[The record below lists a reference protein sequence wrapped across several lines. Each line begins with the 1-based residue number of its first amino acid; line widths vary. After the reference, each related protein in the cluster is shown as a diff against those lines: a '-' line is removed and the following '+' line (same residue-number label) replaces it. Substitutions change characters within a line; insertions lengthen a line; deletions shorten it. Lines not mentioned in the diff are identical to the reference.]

1 MKKLVLLFAV
11 AAMTVS
17 ASAQST
23 VYGSKFTDNWSIG
36 VQGGL
41 ATKTTQNRWL
51 SNTNPFAGIRLTKD
65 FTPAFGIVAEGNVY
79 FNDRAQTVLGYDE
92 YDPTVGPNGQI
103 GRLQEITARSR
114 MVRTN
119 TFAKALN
126 VNLLAKVNL
135 TNAIAGYTGEPRF
148 FEVSALYGFGWGKGF
163 GKYNRWNSDIYD
175 DFGSVSGFYGS
186 DLNEAN
192 ATIMGPEAM
201 VVYAL
206 DGANELNS
214 KAALNFAFNFGDDK
228 QFQAYVEPSIVYS
241 GLKDFKYNLDRST
254 VQLTV
259 GVAYKFNNSWG
270 THNFKLAELRD
281 QAEIDALNAQINE
294 LRNRKPEV
302 ITKEV
307 IKEVPVGK
315 EVRVED
321 LVFVTFAQ
329 GKYNLTN
336 EAKAALD
343 KVAEGAHVQIVGT
356 ASPEG
361 SKELNDRLS
370 QNRANA
376 VADYLKGRGVV
387 VDEAI
392 GKGVQG
398 TTSNR
403 LAIVYVK

>member
-11 AAMTVS
+11 AAMAVS

-23 VYGSKFTDNWSIG
+23 VYGSKFTDNWYVG

-51 SNTNPFAGIRLTKD
+51 SNTNPFAGIRLGKD
-65 FTPAFGIVAEGNVY
+65 FTPAFGLVAEGNVY
-79 FNDRAQTVLGYDE
+79 FNDRTSLGTFDWGEDGKYIMGHDR
-92 YDPTVGPNGQI
+92 DI
-103 GRLQEITARSR
+103 
-114 MVRTN
+114 RTK
-119 TFAKALN
+119 TFAKSLN

-135 TNAIAGYTGEPRF
+135 TNAIAGYKGEPRA
-148 FEVSALYGFGWGKGF
+148 FEVSALYGFGWIHGF
-163 GKYNRWNSDIYD
+163 GDYEYY
-175 DFGSVSGFYGS
+175 GGGFITPNDVMAAEMADEFIDGQTAGRTI
-186 DLNEAN
+186 LNKLSH
-192 ATIMGPEAM
+192 ATNK
-201 VVYAL
+201 L
-206 DGANELNS
+206 SS
-214 KAALNFAFNFGDDK
+214 KAALNFAFNFGADK
-228 QFQAYVEPSIVYS
+228 QFQAFVEPSINFFD
-241 GLKDFKYNLDRST
+241 LNDFKYNLDKSF
-254 VQLTV
+254 VQVTA
-259 GVAYKFNNSWG
+259 GVVYKFNNSWG

-343 KVAEGAHVQIVGT
+343 KVAEGAHVQVVGT
-356 ASPEG
+356 CSPEG

>member
-23 VYGSKFTDNWSIG
+23 VYGSKFTDNWYVG

-51 SNTNPFAGIRLTKD
+51 SNTNPFAGIRLGKD
-65 FTPAFGIVAEGNVY
+65 FTPAFGLVAEGNVY
-79 FNDRAQTVLGYDE
+79 FNDRSGVTGA
-92 YDPTVGPNGQI
+92 DPDFFDGQQIVVGH
-103 GRLQEITARSR
+103 
-114 MVRTN
+114 VRGWRTK
-119 TFAKALN
+119 TFAKTLN

-135 TNAIAGYTGEPRF
+135 TNAIAGYTGEPRA
-148 FEVSALYGFGWGKGF
+148 FEVSALYGFGWIHGF
-163 GKYNRWNSDIYD
+163 GDYEYY
-175 DFGSVSGFYGS
+175 GGGFITPNDVIAAEFIDGQ
-186 DLNEAN
+186 
-192 ATIMGPEAM
+192 ATGRTILTK
-201 VVYAL
+201 L
-206 DGANELNS
+206 DHATNKLSS
-214 KAALNFAFNFGDDK
+214 KAAVNFAFNFGADK
-228 QFQAYVEPSIVYS
+228 QFQAFVEPSINFFD
-241 GLKDFKYNLDRST
+241 LNDFKYNLDKSF
-254 VQLTV
+254 VQVTAGLV
-259 GVAYKFNNSWG
+259 YKFNNSWG

-329 GKYNLTN
+329 GKYNLTK
-336 EAKAALD
+336 EAKEALD
-343 KVAEGAHVQIVGT
+343 KVAEGAHVQVVGT
-356 ASPEG
+356 CSPEG

>member
-51 SNTNPFAGIRLTKD
+51 SNTNPFAGIRLGKD
-65 FTPAFGIVAEGNVY
+65 FTPAFGLVAEGNVY
-79 FNDRAQTVLGYDE
+79 FNDRSSVGTVDFGRDGKYIAGHDRDLQIV
-92 YDPTVGPNGQI
+92 VGH
-103 GRLQEITARSR
+103 
-114 MVRTN
+114 VRGWRTK
-119 TFAKALN
+119 TFAKTLN

-135 TNAIAGYTGEPRF
+135 TNAIAGYTGEPRA
-148 FEVSALYGFGWGKGF
+148 FEVSALYGFGWLHGF
-163 GKYNRWNSDIYD
+163 GDYEYWGGEFMTPFTVDGPTLVNGDIID
-175 DFGSVSGFYGS
+175 GGTA
-186 DLNEAN
+186 LNKL
-192 ATIMGPEAM
+192 T
-201 VVYAL
+201 
-206 DGANELNS
+206 S
-214 KAALNFAFNFGDDK
+214 KAAVNFAFNFGADK
-228 QFQAYVEPSIVYS
+228 QFQAFVEPSINFFDLNS
-241 GLKDFKYNLDRST
+241 FKYNIETSF
-254 VQLTV
+254 VQLTAGIV
-259 GVAYKFNNSWG
+259 YKFNNSWG

-329 GKYNLTN
+329 GKYNLTK
-336 EAKAALD
+336 EAKEALD
-343 KVAEGAHVQIVGT
+343 KVAEGAHVQVVGT
-356 ASPEG
+356 CSPEG

>member
-51 SNTNPFAGIRLTKD
+51 SNTNPFAGIRLGKD
-65 FTPAFGIVAEGNVY
+65 FTPAFGLVAEGNVY
-79 FNDRAQTVLGYDE
+79 FNDRSQYGDFRPDIV
-92 YDPTVGPNGQI
+92 VG
-103 GRLQEITARSR
+103 RDRDF
-114 MVRTN
+114 RTK

-135 TNAIAGYTGEPRF
+135 TNAIAGYTGEPRA
-148 FEVSALYGFGWGKGF
+148 FEVSALYGFGWLHGF
-163 GKYNRWNSDIYD
+163 GDYEYWGGEYVTTQDVMD
-175 DFGSVSGFYGS
+175 AEFYG
-186 DLNEAN
+186 NTAQGR
-192 ATIMGPEAM
+192 AF
-201 VVYAL
+201 L
-206 DGANELNS
+206 DGSALNKLTS
-214 KAALNFAFNFGDDK
+214 KAAVNFAFNFGADK
-228 QFQAYVEPSIVYS
+228 QFQAFVEPSINFYDLN
-241 GLKDFKYNLDRST
+241 GFKYNADRSW
-254 VQLTV
+254 VQLTA
-259 GVAYKFNNSWG
+259 GVVYKFNNSWG

-329 GKYNLTN
+329 AKYNLTK
-336 EAKAALD
+336 EAKEALD
-343 KVAEGAHVQIVGT
+343 KVAEGSHVQIVGT

-361 SKELNDRLS
+361 NAQKNLVLS

-376 VADYLKGRGVV
+376 VKDYLQGRGVI
-387 VDEAI
+387 VDEAV

>member
-23 VYGSKFTDNWSIG
+23 VYGSKFTDNWYVG

-51 SNTNPFAGIRLTKD
+51 SNTNPFAGIRLGKD
-65 FTPAFGIVAEGNVY
+65 FTPAFGLVAEGNVY
-79 FNDRAQTVLGYDE
+79 FNDRSGVTAS
-92 YDPTVGPNGQI
+92 DPDFFDGQQIVVGH
-103 GRLQEITARSR
+103 
-114 MVRTN
+114 VRGWRTK
-119 TFAKALN
+119 TFAKTLN

-135 TNAIAGYTGEPRF
+135 TNAIAGYTGEPRA
-148 FEVSALYGFGWGKGF
+148 FEVSALYGFGWLHGF
-163 GKYNRWNSDIYD
+163 GDYEYWGGEFMTPFTADGPTVVNGDIID
-175 DFGSVSGFYGS
+175 GGTA
-186 DLNEAN
+186 LNKL
-192 ATIMGPEAM
+192 T
-201 VVYAL
+201 
-206 DGANELNS
+206 S
-214 KAALNFAFNFGDDK
+214 KAAVNFAFNFGADK
-228 QFQAYVEPSIVYS
+228 QFQAFVEPSINFFE
-241 GLKDFKYNLDRST
+241 LNNFKYNIDNSF
-254 VQLTV
+254 VQVTAGLV
-259 GVAYKFNNSWG
+259 YKFNNSWG

-329 GKYNLTN
+329 GKYNLTK
-336 EAKAALD
+336 EAKEALD
-343 KVAEGAHVQIVGT
+343 KVAEGAHVQVVGT
-356 ASPEG
+356 CSPEG

>member
-36 VQGGL
+36 IQGGL

-51 SNTNPFAGIRLTKD
+51 SNTNPFAGLRLGKD
-65 FTPAFGIVAEGNVY
+65 FTPAFGLVAEGNVY
-79 FNDRAQTVLGYDE
+79 FNDRSGVTVNDQDLFE
-92 YDPTVGPNGQI
+92 RPVVVGH
-103 GRLQEITARSR
+103 
-114 MVRTN
+114 VRGWRTK
-119 TFAKALN
+119 TFAKSLN

-135 TNAIAGYTGEPRF
+135 TNAFAGYKGEPRA
-148 FEVSALYGFGWGKGF
+148 FEVSALYGFGWIHGF
-163 GKYNRWNSDIYD
+163 GDYE
-175 DFGSVSGFYGS
+175 YGYIP
-186 DLNEAN
+186 DVTWGRDQDVEQPILVGGALNE
-192 ATIMGPEAM
+192 
-201 VVYAL
+201 L
-206 DGANELNS
+206 SS
-214 KAALNFAFNFGDDK
+214 KAAVNFAFNFGADK
-228 QFQAYVEPSIVYS
+228 QFQAFVEPSINFFE
-241 GLKDFKYNLDRST
+241 LNNFKYNIDNSF
-254 VQLTV
+254 VQVTAGLV
-259 GVAYKFNNSWG
+259 YKFNNSWG

-307 IKEVPVGK
+307 VKEVPVGK

>member
-36 VQGGL
+36 IQGGL
-41 ATKTTQNRWL
+41 ATKTTENRWL
-51 SNTNPFAGIRLTKD
+51 SNTNPFAGLRLGKD
-65 FTPAFGIVAEGNVY
+65 FTPAFGLVAEGNVY
-79 FNDRAQTVLGYDE
+79 FNDRSSVG
-92 YDPTVGPNGQI
+92 TVGNYIAGHD
-103 GRLQEITARSR
+103 RDL
-114 MVRTN
+114 RTK
-119 TFAKALN
+119 TFAKSLN

-135 TNAIAGYTGEPRF
+135 TNAIAGYTGEPRA
-148 FEVSALYGFGWGKGF
+148 FEVSALYGFGWLHGF
-163 GKYNRWNSDIYD
+163 GNYEYWGGTPDVAVD
-175 DFGSVSGFYGS
+175 
-186 DLNEAN
+186 
-192 ATIMGPEAM
+192 
-201 VVYAL
+201 L
-206 DGANELNS
+206 DGRQAFYDPDFEIQNHALNRLTS
-214 KAALNFAFNFGDDK
+214 KAAVNFAFNFGADK
-228 QFQAYVEPSIVYS
+228 QFQAFVEPSINFFD
-241 GLKDFKYNLDRST
+241 LNDFKYNIDNSF
-254 VQLTV
+254 VQATV
-259 GVAYKFNNSWG
+259 GLVYKFNNSWG

>member
-23 VYGSKFTDNWSIG
+23 VYGSKFTDNWYVG

-51 SNTNPFAGIRLTKD
+51 SNTNPFAGIRLGKD
-65 FTPAFGIVAEGNVY
+65 FTPAFGLVAEGNVY
-79 FNDRAQTVLGYDE
+79 FNDRSGVTVS
-92 YDPTVGPNGQI
+92 DPDFFDGQQI
-103 GRLQEITARSR
+103 VAGH
-114 MVRTN
+114 VRGWRTK
-119 TFAKALN
+119 TFAKSLN

-135 TNAIAGYTGEPRF
+135 TNAIAGYTGEPRA
-148 FEVSALYGFGWGKGF
+148 FEVSALYGFGWIHGF
-163 GKYNRWNSDIYD
+163 GDYEYGYIPTI
-175 DFGSVSGFYGS
+175 DFDRTQLVKPVLEGGA
-186 DLNEAN
+186 LNEL
-192 ATIMGPEAM
+192 T
-201 VVYAL
+201 
-206 DGANELNS
+206 S
-214 KAALNFAFNFGDDK
+214 KAALNFAFNFGADK
-228 QFQAYVEPSIVYS
+228 QFQAFVEPSINFFE
-241 GLKDFKYNLDRST
+241 LNNFKYNIDNSF
-254 VQLTV
+254 VQVTAGLV
-259 GVAYKFNNSWG
+259 YKFNNSWG

-329 GKYNLTN
+329 GKYNLTK
-336 EAKAALD
+336 EAKEALD
-343 KVAEGAHVQIVGT
+343 KVAEGAHVQVVGT
-356 ASPEG
+356 CSPEG

>member
-51 SNTNPFAGIRLTKD
+51 SNTNPFAGIRLGKD
-65 FTPAFGIVAEGNVY
+65 FTPAFGLVAEGNVY
-79 FNDRAQTVLGYDE
+79 FNDRSSVGTVDF
-92 YDPTVGPNGQI
+92 
-103 GRLQEITARSR
+103 GRDGKYIAGHDRGL
-114 MVRTN
+114 RTK
-119 TFAKALN
+119 TFAKSLN

-135 TNAIAGYTGEPRF
+135 TNAIAGYTGEPRA
-148 FEVSALYGFGWGKGF
+148 FEVSALYGFGWLHGF
-163 GKYNRWNSDIYD
+163 GDYEYWGGEFMTPFTVDGPTVVNGDIID
-175 DFGSVSGFYGS
+175 GGAA
-186 DLNEAN
+186 LNKL
-192 ATIMGPEAM
+192 T
-201 VVYAL
+201 
-206 DGANELNS
+206 S
-214 KAALNFAFNFGDDK
+214 KAAVNFAFNFGADK
-228 QFQAYVEPSIVYS
+228 QFQAFVEPSINFFDLNS
-241 GLKDFKYNLDRST
+241 FKYNIETSF
-254 VQLTV
+254 VQLTAGIV
-259 GVAYKFNNSWG
+259 YKFNNSWG

-329 GKYNLTN
+329 GKYNLTK
-336 EAKAALD
+336 EAKEALD
-343 KVAEGAHVQIVGT
+343 KVAEGAHVQVVGT
-356 ASPEG
+356 CSPEG

>member
-23 VYGSKFTDNWSIG
+23 VYGSKFTDNWYVG

-51 SNTNPFAGIRLTKD
+51 SNTNPFAGIRLGKD
-65 FTPAFGIVAEGNVY
+65 FTPAFGLVAEGNVY
-79 FNDRAQTVLGYDE
+79 FNDRSSVGTVFGR
-92 YDPTVGPNGQI
+92 NGKYI
-103 GRLQEITARSR
+103 AGHDRNL
-114 MVRTN
+114 RTK
-119 TFAKALN
+119 TFAKSLN

-135 TNAIAGYTGEPRF
+135 TNAIAGYTGEPRA
-148 FEVSALYGFGWGKGF
+148 FEVSALYGFGWLHGF
-163 GKYNRWNSDIYD
+163 GDYEYGYIPTI
-175 DFGSVSGFYGS
+175 DFDRTQLVKPVLEGGA
-186 DLNEAN
+186 LNEL
-192 ATIMGPEAM
+192 T
-201 VVYAL
+201 
-206 DGANELNS
+206 S
-214 KAALNFAFNFGDDK
+214 KAAVNFAFNFGADK
-228 QFQAYVEPSIVYS
+228 QFQAFVEPSINFFD
-241 GLKDFKYNLDRST
+241 LNDFKYNIDNSF
-254 VQLTV
+254 VQVTAGLV
-259 GVAYKFNNSWG
+259 YKFNNSWG

-329 GKYNLTN
+329 GKYNLTK
-336 EAKAALD
+336 EAKEALD
-343 KVAEGAHVQIVGT
+343 KVAEGAHVQVVGT
-356 ASPEG
+356 CSPEG

>member
-36 VQGGL
+36 IQGGL
-41 ATKTTQNRWL
+41 ATKTTENRWL
-51 SNTNPFAGIRLTKD
+51 SNTNPFAGLRLGKD

-79 FNDRAQTVLGYDE
+79 FNDRSSVG
-92 YDPTVGPNGQI
+92 TVGNGRDGKYI
-103 GRLQEITARSR
+103 AGHDRDL
-114 MVRTN
+114 RTK
-119 TFAKALN
+119 TFAKSLN

-135 TNAIAGYTGEPRF
+135 TNAFAGYTGEPRA
-148 FEVSALYGFGWGKGF
+148 FEVSALYGFGWLHGF
-163 GKYNRWNSDIYD
+163 GDYEYWGGTPD
-175 DFGSVSGFYGS
+175 V
-186 DLNEAN
+186 
-192 ATIMGPEAM
+192 TID
-201 VVYAL
+201 L
-206 DGANELNS
+206 DGRQAFYDPDFEIQNHALNRLTS
-214 KAALNFAFNFGDDK
+214 KAALNFAFNFGSDK
-228 QFQAYVEPSIVYS
+228 QFQAFVEPSINFFD
-241 GLKDFKYNLDRST
+241 LNDFKYNIDNSF
-254 VQLTV
+254 VQATV
-259 GVAYKFNNSWG
+259 GLVYKFNNSWG

>member
-51 SNTNPFAGIRLTKD
+51 SNTNPFAGIRLGKD
-65 FTPAFGIVAEGNVY
+65 FTPAFGLVAEGNVY
-79 FNDRAQTVLGYDE
+79 FNDRSGVTAS
-92 YDPTVGPNGQI
+92 DPDFFDGQQIVVGH
-103 GRLQEITARSR
+103 
-114 MVRTN
+114 VRGWRTK
-119 TFAKALN
+119 TFAKTLN

-135 TNAIAGYTGEPRF
+135 TNAIAGYTGEPRA
-148 FEVSALYGFGWGKGF
+148 FEVSALYGFGWIHGF
-163 GKYNRWNSDIYD
+163 GDYEYGYIPTI
-175 DFGSVSGFYGS
+175 DFDRTQLVKPVLEGGA
-186 DLNEAN
+186 LNEL
-192 ATIMGPEAM
+192 T
-201 VVYAL
+201 
-206 DGANELNS
+206 S
-214 KAALNFAFNFGDDK
+214 KAAVNFAFNFGADK
-228 QFQAYVEPSIVYS
+228 QFQAFVEPSINFFE
-241 GLKDFKYNLDRST
+241 LNNFKYNIDNSF
-254 VQLTV
+254 VQVTAGLV
-259 GVAYKFNNSWG
+259 YKFNNSWG

-329 GKYNLTN
+329 GKYNLTK
-336 EAKAALD
+336 EAKEALD
-343 KVAEGAHVQIVGT
+343 KVAEGAHVQVVGT
-356 ASPEG
+356 CSPEG

>member
-36 VQGGL
+36 IQGGL
-41 ATKTTQNRWL
+41 ATKTTENRWL
-51 SNTNPFAGIRLTKD
+51 SNTNPFAGLRLGKD
-65 FTPAFGIVAEGNVY
+65 FTPAFGLVAEGNVY
-79 FNDRAQTVLGYDE
+79 FNDRSSVG
-92 YDPTVGPNGQI
+92 TVGNGRDGKYI
-103 GRLQEITARSR
+103 AGHDRDL
-114 MVRTN
+114 RTK
-119 TFAKALN
+119 TFAKSLN

-135 TNAIAGYTGEPRF
+135 TNAIAGYTGEPRA
-148 FEVSALYGFGWGKGF
+148 FEVSALYGFGWLHGF
-163 GKYNRWNSDIYD
+163 GDYEYWGGEFMTPFTVDGPTVINEDIVD
-175 DFGSVSGFYGS
+175 GSAA
-186 DLNEAN
+186 LNKL
-192 ATIMGPEAM
+192 T
-201 VVYAL
+201 
-206 DGANELNS
+206 S
-214 KAALNFAFNFGDDK
+214 KAAVNFAFNFGADK
-228 QFQAYVEPSIVYS
+228 QFQAFVEPSINFFDLNS
-241 GLKDFKYNLDRST
+241 FKYNIDNSF
-254 VQLTV
+254 VQVTAGLV
-259 GVAYKFNNSWG
+259 YKFNNSWG

-307 IKEVPVGK
+307 VKEVPVGK

>member
-51 SNTNPFAGIRLTKD
+51 SNTNPFAGLRLGKD
-65 FTPAFGIVAEGNVY
+65 FTPAFGLVAEGNVY
-79 FNDRAQTVLGYDE
+79 FNDRSSVGTVDF
-92 YDPTVGPNGQI
+92 
-103 GRLQEITARSR
+103 GRDGKYIAGHDRNL
-114 MVRTN
+114 RTK
-119 TFAKALN
+119 TFAKSLN

-135 TNAIAGYTGEPRF
+135 TNAIAGYTGEPRA
-148 FEVSALYGFGWGKGF
+148 FEVSALYGFGWLHGF
-163 GKYNRWNSDIYD
+163 GDYEYWGGEFMTPFTVDGPTVENGDIVD
-175 DFGSVSGFYGS
+175 GGAA
-186 DLNEAN
+186 LNKL
-192 ATIMGPEAM
+192 T
-201 VVYAL
+201 
-206 DGANELNS
+206 S
-214 KAALNFAFNFGDDK
+214 KAAVNFAFNFGADK
-228 QFQAYVEPSIVYS
+228 QFQAFVEPSINFFDLNS
-241 GLKDFKYNLDRST
+241 FKYNIDNSF
-254 VQLTV
+254 VQVTAGLV
-259 GVAYKFNNSWG
+259 YKFNNSWG

-329 GKYNLTN
+329 GKYNLTK
-336 EAKAALD
+336 EAKEALD
-343 KVAEGAHVQIVGT
+343 KVAEGSHVQIVGT

-361 SKELNDRLS
+361 NAQKNLVLS

-376 VADYLKGRGVV
+376 VKDYLQGRGVI
-387 VDEAI
+387 VDEAV

>member
-23 VYGSKFTDNWSIG
+23 VYGSKFTDNWYVG

-51 SNTNPFAGIRLTKD
+51 SNTNPFAGIRLGKD
-65 FTPAFGIVAEGNVY
+65 FTPAFGLVAEGNVY
-79 FNDRAQTVLGYDE
+79 FNDRSGVTIS
-92 YDPTVGPNGQI
+92 DPDLFEGSIVAGH
-103 GRLQEITARSR
+103 
-114 MVRTN
+114 VRGWRTK
-119 TFAKALN
+119 TFAKSLN

-135 TNAIAGYTGEPRF
+135 TNAIAGYTGEPRA
-148 FEVSALYGFGWGKGF
+148 FEVSALYGFGWIHGF
-163 GKYNRWNSDIYD
+163 GDYEYGYIPDV
-175 DFGSVSGFYGS
+175 DFDRTQLVKPVLEGGA
-186 DLNEAN
+186 LNEL
-192 ATIMGPEAM
+192 T
-201 VVYAL
+201 
-206 DGANELNS
+206 S
-214 KAALNFAFNFGDDK
+214 KAAVNFAFNFGADK
-228 QFQAYVEPSIVYS
+228 QFQAFVEPSINFFE
-241 GLKDFKYNLDRST
+241 LNNFKYNIDNSF
-254 VQLTV
+254 VQVTAGLV
-259 GVAYKFNNSWG
+259 YKFNNSWG

-329 GKYNLTN
+329 GKYNLTK
-336 EAKAALD
+336 EAKEALD
-343 KVAEGAHVQIVGT
+343 KVAEGAHVQVVGT
-356 ASPEG
+356 CSPEG

>member
-1 MKKLVLLFAV
+1 
-11 AAMTVS
+11 MTP
-17 ASAQST
+17 
-23 VYGSKFTDNWSIG
+23 FTADG
-36 VQGGL
+36 
-41 ATKTTQNRWL
+41 
-51 SNTNPFAGIRLTKD
+51 
-65 FTPAFGIVAEGNVY
+65 
-79 FNDRAQTVLGYDE
+79 
-92 YDPTVGPNGQI
+92 PTVVNGDI
-103 GRLQEITARSR
+103 IDGGT
-114 MVRTN
+114 
-119 TFAKALN
+119 ALN
-126 VNLLAKVNL
+126 KL
-135 TNAIAGYTGEPRF
+135 T
-148 FEVSALYGFGWGKGF
+148 
-163 GKYNRWNSDIYD
+163 
-175 DFGSVSGFYGS
+175 
-186 DLNEAN
+186 
-192 ATIMGPEAM
+192 
-201 VVYAL
+201 
-206 DGANELNS
+206 S
-214 KAALNFAFNFGDDK
+214 KAAVNFAFNFGADK
-228 QFQAYVEPSIVYS
+228 QFQAFVEPSINFFDLNS
-241 GLKDFKYNLDRST
+241 FKYNIETSF
-254 VQLTV
+254 VQLTAGIV
-259 GVAYKFNNSWG
+259 YKFNNSWG